1 MCDPT
6 MMAMGKVG
14 AAVIGEQERVR
25 EQNEAHAKNSM
36 AARVGAT
43 NENMSTAQRY
53 VQDQRS
59 LIQAG
64 LDSVLEGRSA
74 EALAFTSAVENGVQ
88 GTSVNEVI
96 MEKRALEGRNQN
108 RSQQEMESLRTNVGI
123 DFTNIDARRQNREN
137 SVPRTKF
144 QMAKIVGAAADA
156 GAGLM

>member
-6 MMAMGKVG
+6 MMAIGKVG
-14 AAVIGEQERVR
+14 AAVIGEQERVK

-36 AARVGAT
+36 AARTAAT

-53 VQDQRS
+53 VQDQRG

-123 DFTNIDARRQNREN
+123 DFTNIAARRQNREN

>member
-1 MCDPT
+1 
-6 MMAMGKVG
+6 MMAVGKVG
-14 AAVIGEQERVR
+14 VAVMSENERVN
-25 EQNEAHAKNSM
+25 EQNTASAKNSM
-36 AARVGAT
+36 ASRTAAT
-43 NENMSTAQRY
+43 NENLSTTQRY

-64 LDSVLEGRSA
+64 MDSILEGRAA
-74 EALAFTSAVENGVQ
+74 EALAYTSAIENGVQ

-96 MEKRALEGRNQN
+96 MEKRALEGRNSN

-144 QMAKIVGAAADA
+144 SMAKIAGAAAEAA
-156 GAGLM
+156 GGMM

>member
-6 MMAMGKVG
+6 MMAVGKVG

-36 AARVGAT
+36 AARTAAT
-43 NENMSTAQRY
+43 NENMSTTQRY

-64 LDSVLEGRSA
+64 LDSVLEGRAA
-74 EALAFTSAVENGVQ
+74 EALAYTSAIENGVQ

-108 RSQQEMESLRTNVGI
+108 RSQQEMDSLRTNVGI
-123 DFTNIDARRQNREN
+123 DFTNIDAKRQNREN

-156 GAGLM
+156 ASGLM